1 MFYLLFVNDL
11 SDGYATKLAS
21 FKSYF
26 DSYSLEL
33 LCEKID
39 DYGPD
44 DDYDADADADWVTSD
59 AI

>member
-33 LCEKID
+33 LCDKID
-39 DYGPD
+39 DDGTD
-44 DDYDADADADWVTSD
+44 DDDDADWVTSD

>member
-1 MFYLLFVNDL
+1 LFYLLFVNDL

-33 LCEKID
+33 LCDKID
-39 DYGPD
+39 DDGTD
-44 DDYDADADADWVTSD
+44 DDDDAD
-59 AI
+59 